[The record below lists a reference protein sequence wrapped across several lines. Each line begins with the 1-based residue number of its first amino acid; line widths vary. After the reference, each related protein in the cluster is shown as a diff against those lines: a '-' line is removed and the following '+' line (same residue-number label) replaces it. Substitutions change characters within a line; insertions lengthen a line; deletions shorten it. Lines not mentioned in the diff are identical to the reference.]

1 MPRLRKAPK
10 RYKQAGRRASI
21 EHFGSKILNK
31 KAHAF

>member
-1 MPRLRKAPK
+1 M
-10 RYKQAGRRASI
+10 RYKQAGRGASI